1 MVEPDAVAGQARSD
15 SVEKSGSFAG
25 DALKLAGGAALAQ
38 ALGILASPILSRMF
52 APEAFGTTAV
62 FVSTVQVIS
71 VVVCLRYELAIM
83 LPEEDKDARNLL
95 AGSLIF
101 VGLFTLLTAL
111 GVIFLGEAVLELL
124 RAPDLGPFLWM
135 LPIAVL
141 ANGSYLA
148 LRYWNTRVKHFGLLS
163 RVRVASSVGQVST
176 KLGMGFLGFTGPGSL
191 IGAGVLG
198 YIVSAAGLGW
208 RTWRDNQHFSSQ
220 TSWRQIARQLE
231 RYRKFPLVSTWS
243 GLLNTLSVQLPVML
257 LSVFFTQTVV
267 GFYSFGMRMVG
278 LPMTLIANAVGQVF
292 FQRASEA
299 RNQGTLDLVVQS
311 TYERL
316 VKLGLFPLIVLG
328 LIGPELFLV
337 VFGPEWVE
345 AGVYT
350 QIVSLWR
357 FFVFVGSPMSTLF
370 SVLERL
376 ETGLAFNIT
385 LLITRVISLTMGGW
399 LGNSRLALA
408 LYAGSGLVIWVGL
421 VLWLLHASGVSI
433 RSAALD
439 TVRCLVYAAPV
450 LLALSAAKWW
460 WQWSAWGL
468 VALAGLGALVYYGAV
483 IRRDPAL
490 MEPLSGLLGRMRSRK
505 A

>member
-1 MVEPDAVAGQARSD
+1 
-15 SVEKSGSFAG
+15 
-25 DALKLAGGAALAQ
+25 
-38 ALGILASPILSRMF
+38 
-52 APEAFGTTAV
+52 
-62 FVSTVQVIS
+62 
-71 VVVCLRYELAIM
+71 M
-83 LPEEDKDARNLL
+83 LPEKDKDARNLL
-95 AGSLIF
+95 VGSLVF

-111 GVIFLGEAVLELL
+111 GVILLGEAVLELL
-124 RAPDLGPFLWM
+124 RAPQLGPFLWM

-176 KLGMGFLGFTGPGSL
+176 KLGMGFLGFAGPGSL

-208 RTWRDNQHFSSQ
+208 RTWRENQHFSSQ

-267 GFYSFGMRMVG
+267 GFYSFGIRMVG
-278 LPMTLIANAVGQVF
+278 LPMTLIGNAVGQVF

-299 RNQGTLDLVVQS
+299 RNQGTLDLVVQN

-357 FFVFVGSPMSTLF
+357 FFVFVGSPMST
-370 SVLERL
+370 
-376 ETGLAFNIT
+376 
-385 LLITRVISLTMGGW
+385 
-399 LGNSRLALA
+399 
-408 LYAGSGLVIWVGL
+408 
-421 VLWLLHASGVSI
+421 
-433 RSAALD
+433 
-439 TVRCLVYAAPV
+439 
-450 LLALSAAKWW
+450 
-460 WQWSAWGL
+460 Q
-468 VALAGLGALVYYGAV
+468 
-483 IRRDPAL
+483 
-490 MEPLSGLLGRMRSRK
+490 
-505 A
+505 